1 MTWLWNQAVPEKG
14 GVFPKIIEFI
24 LTYLTCKQY
33 EQTHR
38 HLHHLL
44 NLLGSWKTPGH
55 INPHHVISRI
65 MIYIYIDSLVACT
78 TICLTEQCSRNFPG
92 MIWKIGIPEVLT
104 LETTVSRGRFIPGS
118 FDPIESFAGA
128 G

>member
-24 LTYLTCKQY
+24 LTYLTCKKY

-44 NLLGSWKTPGH
+44 NLH
-55 INPHHVISRI
+55 NFF
-65 MIYIYIDSLVACT
+65 
-78 TICLTEQCSRNFPG
+78 CLTEQCSRNFPG
-92 MIWKIGIPEVLT
+92 MIWKIGIPQFST
-104 LETTVSRGRFIPGS
+104 LETAVSRGRFIPGS